1 MLERTKKFL
10 ATLCLF
16 ATCLGGFASQG
27 AAQSTI
33 RPRGSDWSGLYIGVQ
48 AGYGLG
54 TVEVLEDPD
63 GAPVYNGA
71 GNTWDYDTTGFLG
84 GVHAGLN
91 WESNALILGIEV
103 SGGYLAL
110 EGDAA
115 DPASTLLDTIA
126 ITGDGFY
133 ADVTGKIGFAPYR
146 TLFYIKGGLAIADLN
161 LSVEDNCDSG
171 GCGTTLIT
179 AVDDGTQEGWTMG
192 AGIGYVFASGMSLR
206 LEYNWYDFSD
216 VVVTGVS
223 SDLDTHIWY
232 HDASFQT
239 VTVGLSYF
247 F

>member
-1 MLERTKKFL
+1 MLDRTKNFL
-10 ATLCLF
+10 AALCLF
-16 ATCLGGFASQG
+16 TVCLGGFTSQA

-54 TVEVLEDPD
+54 TVEVLEDPN
-63 GAPVYNGA
+63 GAPAYNGA
-71 GNTWDYDTTGFLG
+71 GNTWDYDTKGFLG

-110 EGDAA
+110 DGDAA
-115 DPASTLLDTIA
+115 DPVSSDTIA
-126 ITGDGFY
+126 MSGDGFY
-133 ADVTGKIGFAPYR
+133 ADITGKIGFAPDR
-146 TLFYIKGGLAIADLN
+146 TLYYIKGGLALADLG
-161 LSVEDNCDSG
+161 LSVEDNCDTG
-171 GCGTTLIT
+171 GCGLGLIT

-206 LEYNWYDFSD
+206 LEYAWYDFSD
-216 VVVTGVS
+216 VTVTGAVGV
-223 SDLDTHIWY
+223 DTHTWI

-239 VTVGLSYF
+239 VTLGLSYF